1 MLNRDMS
8 LEERLCKDIESAWQG
23 IVYDKSLNFSHEI
36 YTKHECENCTIYDAG
51 PQHHIAFFVDS
62 HDAEG
67 AGNVRDAI
75 TVIKK
80 KFPDCSKYNFTI
92 DEVEGGTQR
101 KILLTLE

>member
-1 MLNRDMS
+1 MAIRMTLQ
-8 LEERLCKDIESAWQG
+8 ERLRKDIECAWQG

-36 YTKHECENCTIYDAG
+36 YTKCTCENCTIYDAG
-51 PQHHIAFFVDS
+51 PQHHIAFFANS
-62 HDAEG
+62 HEEEG
-67 AGNVRDAI
+67 AGDVRNALKF
-75 TVIKK
+75 IKE